1 METLKEL
8 VWVNLLLAVY
18 FIAFNTYFNH
28 LGNYMIYYLGF
39 DAGTMGLIE
48 GIALLAAMAAVIPAG
63 GLLNRGFAPQLCGAG
78 IGLSSVGT
86 LVLGL
91 FIRPDNV
98 DVTTLFN
105 PVLLGGVFL
114 LGLGY
119 ILFLQAVTVWSKQ
132 LYPTD
137 ARGQFEG
144 IRILFFVLIPMVVAP
159 LLSNPIIKRSGEY
172 VDENGFTAYLPT
184 HTLLLAGSGLV
195 LLSIIPL
202 IIAANCRKRAAQA
215 AA

>member
-1 METLKEL
+1 
-8 VWVNLLLAVY
+8 
-18 FIAFNTYFNH
+18 
-28 LGNYMIYYLGF
+28 MIYYLGF

-63 GLLNRGFAPQLCGAG
+63 GLLNRGFAPQLCGTG
-78 IGLSSVGT
+78 IGLSCVGT

-114 LGLGY
+114 VGLGY